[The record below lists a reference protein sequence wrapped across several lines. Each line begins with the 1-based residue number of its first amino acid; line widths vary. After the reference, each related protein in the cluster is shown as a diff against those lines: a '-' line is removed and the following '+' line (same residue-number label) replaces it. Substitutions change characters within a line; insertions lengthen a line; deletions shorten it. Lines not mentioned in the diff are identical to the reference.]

1 MYEIKTR
8 VRLSEVSADGCMTLP
23 GIINTFQD
31 ASIFQSEDLGVGTKY
46 LEEHKKA
53 WILSSWQVEVR
64 RYPKLGGNR
73 QHIYMGQ
80 WISWI
85 FWRPEFYYAG

>member
-53 WILSSWQVEVR
+53 GRSTTLPET
-64 RYPKLGGNR
+64 GGNR

>member
-31 ASIFQSEDLGVGTKY
+31 ASIFQSEDLGVRNTKRHGY
-46 LEEHKKA
+46 FLPG
-53 WILSSWQVEVR
+53 R
-64 RYPKLGGNR
+64 
-73 QHIYMGQ
+73 
-80 WISWI
+80 
-85 FWRPEFYYAG
+85 

>member
-64 RYPKLGGNR
+64 RYPKLGETVSTSTWASGP
-73 QHIYMGQ
+73 M
-80 WISWI
+80 
-85 FWRPEFYYAG
+85 